1 VGANSDV
8 MPDVYVGT
16 VKPRDVFLLASDGLT
31 GMLEDYQLAEILSP
45 ERMPQEEVDALVAEA
60 NRHGGLDNITAIIV
74 RVDSVEA
81 PAVDTTTTTQTIAKP
96 RTSGE
101 TTLKK

>member
-1 VGANSDV
+1 
-8 MPDVYVGT
+8 MPDIYVGT
-16 VKPRDVFLLASDGLT
+16 VKPKDLFLLASDGLT
-31 GMLEDYQLAEILSP
+31 GMLEDYQIGEILSP
-45 ERMPQEEVDALVAEA
+45 ERMPQEEVDALIAEA

-74 RVDSVEA
+74 RIDSVDA
-81 PAVDTTTTTQTIAKP
+81 PAADPNVTTQTSHKP